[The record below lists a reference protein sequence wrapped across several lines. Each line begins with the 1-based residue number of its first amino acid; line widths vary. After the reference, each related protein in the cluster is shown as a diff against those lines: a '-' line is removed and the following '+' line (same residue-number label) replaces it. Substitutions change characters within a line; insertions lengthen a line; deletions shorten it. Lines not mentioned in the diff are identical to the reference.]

1 MYVTIFT
8 KRGKT
13 WKDICP
19 NVSCLRMVDFVD
31 GVFYSAPLHISL
43 FSRVSSMIMYSLYNQ
58 KKIKVRKKCGFREA
72 LPYFLSLARER
83 LCVRVWKPECGAG
96 GAVPWDKDTVIP
108 YLTKIKAIIMP
119 SMRRP
124 ATMPTITRIS

>member
-83 LCVRVWKPECGAG
+83 LCVRVWKPDCGAG
-96 GAVPWDKDTVIP
+96 GAVSWDTFKKASAQFSSKLLVIRHVI
-108 YLTKIKAIIMP
+108 LTQYC
-119 SMRRP
+119 
-124 ATMPTITRIS
+124 